1 MLQLVRIKNLAIV
14 ENITVEFAA
23 GLNVI
28 TGETGAGKSIIIGA
42 LGLLLGDR
50 ADRGLIRA
58 GEESC
63 GVEATFALP
72 DATSINALLNELS
85 MPPCEDGHLV
95 IRRIISANGANKI
108 MLNDS
113 PTTLQTLQKVGNLL
127 VDMHGPYDHQSLL
140 SQDFQLNLLDA
151 FAHLEKK
158 RAAYA
163 DIYHQMQDLEQ
174 QRISLSGNDQD
185 VERQMDSLAFQIKE
199 IEDAHLDRLDE
210 AEIDRE
216 HTMAANAQQILA
228 LADGLRNNLTDDENS
243 VFNRIV
249 ETQTILH
256 QLTGL
261 VDVADEWQ
269 KEAKSIAI
277 QVQELIHTIRSFV
290 EKIDIDPARLQYLED
305 QKSLLYKLK
314 RKYGATLP
322 EIQAALEKSRS
333 QMEDLATRKERLSK
347 VEAQQTAIRKEL
359 LSAGKALSKELH
371 KAAQALAETITG
383 ELQPL
388 GFPHGAFSIQITDGE
403 PQVSGMNRVDFGFA
417 PNAGE
422 PARPLRL
429 IASSGEISRVM
440 LATKTVLAEHDR
452 IPVLVF
458 DEIDANVGGET
469 GNAIGEK
476 LRNVAAK
483 HQVLCITH
491 LPQVAVHGHTHF
503 VVVKDTGQGRTRTHI
518 RRIEKQ
524 ERIEEV
530 ARMLGGRDLTSVT
543 LRHAREMLQRI

>member
-50 ADRGLIRA
+50 ADRSLIRA
-58 GEESC
+58 GEEAC
-63 GVEATFALP
+63 GVEAIFELP
-72 DATSINALLNELS
+72 DATLINAVLNELG
-85 MPPCEDGHLV
+85 MPPCESGHLV

-113 PTTLQTLQKVGNLL
+113 PATLQTLQKVGNLL

-151 FAHLEKK
+151 FSHLDKK
-158 RAAYA
+158 RTAYA
-163 DIYHQMQDLEQ
+163 ALYHQMQDLEQ
-174 QRISLSGNDQD
+174 QRMALSGNDQD

-199 IEDAHLDRLDE
+199 IDDAKLDQLNE

-228 LADGLRNNLTDDENS
+228 LADRLCNGLTDDENS
-243 VFNRIV
+243 MFNRIV
-249 ETQTILH
+249 ETQSILH
-256 QLTGL
+256 QMTGL
-261 VDVADEWQ
+261 VDTADEWQ

-277 QVQELIHTIRSFV
+277 QVQELTHTIRSFV

-314 RKYGATLP
+314 RKYGETLS
-322 EIQAALEKSRS
+322 EILAVSEKAKA
-333 QMEDLATRKERLSK
+333 QLEDLATRKERLSK
-347 VEAQQTAIRKEL
+347 IEAQQSAVRKEL
-359 LSAGKALSKELH
+359 LSAGKSLSQERHKGAKALV
-371 KAAQALAETITG
+371 ETITR

-388 GFPHGAFSIQITDGE
+388 GFPHGAFSMQITDCE
-403 PQVSGMNRVDFGFA
+403 PLISGTDRVDFCFA
-417 PNAGE
+417 PNTGE

-476 LRNVAAK
+476 LRSVAEK

-503 VVVKDTGQGRTRTHI
+503 VVAKDTEQGRTHTHI

-524 ERIEEV
+524 DRIDEI

-543 LRHAREMLQRI
+543 LRHAKEMLQRV

>member
-58 GEESC
+58 GEDAC

-72 DATSINALLNELS
+72 DAKPIDALLDELG

-113 PTTLQTLQKVGNLL
+113 PATLQTLQKIGNLL
-127 VDMHGPYDHQSLL
+127 VDVHGPYDHQSLL

-163 DIYHQMQDLEQ
+163 AIYHQIQDLEQ
-174 QRISLSGNDQD
+174 QRIALSGNDQD

-199 IEDAHLDRLDE
+199 IEDAHLDQLDE

-228 LADGLRNNLTDDENS
+228 LADGLRNGLTDDENS
-243 VFNRIV
+243 AFNRIV
-249 ETQTILH
+249 ETQNILH

-261 VDVADEWQ
+261 VDAADEWQ

-277 QVQELIHTIRSFV
+277 QVQELTHTIRSFV
-290 EKIDIDPARLQYLED
+290 EKIDVDPARLQYLED

-314 RKYGATLP
+314 RKYGATLSV
-322 EIQAALEKSRS
+322 IQAVLEKSKA
-333 QMEDLATRKERLSK
+333 QMNDLSSRKERLGE
-347 VEAQQTAIRKEL
+347 VEARQTALRKEL
-359 LSAGKALSKELH
+359 LGAGKALSKERH
-371 KAAQALAETITG
+371 KAAKALADTITG

-388 GFPHGAFSIQITDGE
+388 GFPHGAFSIPITDCE
-403 PQVSGMNRVDFGFA
+403 PQGSGMDRVDFGFA

-476 LRNVAAK
+476 LRNVAGK

-503 VVVKDTGQGRTRTHI
+503 VVAKNTEQGRTHTHI

-543 LRHAREMLQRI
+543 LRHAKEMLQRV